1 MKKIYL
7 IILFFA
13 AMWSCKKDEPD
24 LIELSTTEITL
35 NYGDEYQIE
44 AKSKSSILYIV
55 EDEYHGVVTL
65 DGLIM
70 ARFVGE
76 TNVLV
81 SNGEDLKYIKLNVVP
96 TVNLFPEPDVNYPAT
111 TIDDLINE
119 LGMPDSINNNQA
131 IYENYSTSATTAVFD
146 FNIYRT
152 VLGYGVFLKS
162 EYNSELLTF
171 LNERYQEIH
180 VASSIYD
187 KTFINN
193 VIEEKATC
201 IIRMIELD
209 SRYSYVSYSFK
220 SATK

>member
-1 MKKIYL
+1 MKKITL
-7 IILFFA
+7 IILFLA

-44 AKSKSSILYIV
+44 AKSKSSMTYVV

-76 TNVLV
+76 TNVIV
-81 SNGEDLKYIKLNVVP
+81 ANYEDLKYIKLNVVP
-96 TVNLFPEPDVNYPAT
+96 TVNLYPEPNINYPAT
-111 TIDDLINE
+111 TIDELIND
-119 LGMPDSINNNQA
+119 LGTPDSRTNNQA
-131 IYENYSTSATTAVFD
+131 IYENYSTASTTAVFD
-146 FNIYRT
+146 FNSYNRVT
-152 VLGYGVFLKS
+152 GYGVFVKS
-162 EYNSELLTF
+162 SYNTELLTF
-171 LNERYQEIH
+171 LGERYQEIH
-180 VASSIYD
+180 DASTSYD

-193 VIEEKATC
+193 FAEGKATM

-209 SRYSYVSYSFK
+209 SNHSYVSYSFK
-220 SATK
+220 NATE